1 MELKFDPNLPV
12 KVSTVANLVKL
23 MNYQNKHLVGAMIVA
38 GWDPYEQGQV
48 YGCPIGGTIVREK
61 WTIDGSGSTFIWGY
75 IDATFREGM
84 SRKEA
89 EDLVAR
95 ALALAMS
102 RDGSSGGLIR
112 LVTIHKDGVTRK
124 MLTENDPEFPDVGRD
139 DYLSHMQMMSL
150 HGVRV

>member
-1 MELKFDPNLPV
+1 MELKYDPKNPV
-12 KVSTVANLVKL
+12 KVRTVANLVKL

-38 GWDPYEQGQV
+38 GWDAQEGGQV

-61 WTIDGSGSTFIWGY
+61 WTIDGSGSTFIWGFV
-75 IDATFREGM
+75 DATYREGM
-84 SRKEA
+84 TRKEA
-89 EDLVAR
+89 EDLVAQ

-112 LVTIHKDGVTRK
+112 LVTIDEGGVTRR
-124 MLTENDPEFPDVGRD
+124 MVTENDADFPRFGEE
-139 DYLSHMQMMSL
+139 YSTQMQMMSM